1 MNLADLPEATLEKIK
16 SVHWDSI
23 LEKHEGPGTWE
34 SVLQYSHPEFL
45 LVGEHHV
52 LLPIDVEHHS
62 NITILRDILSIDR
75 SSLTLFLQDT
85 TYSQNW
91 YDSGFLAVC
100 DRLENF
106 FIAIV
111 YHEWFVIERPS
122 FFEAFKSN
130 V

>member
-1 MNLADLPEATLEKIK
+1 MKLADLPEATLEKVR
-16 SVHWDSI
+16 SVRWDRI
-23 LEKHEGPGTWE
+23 LEKHEGPEAWE
-34 SVLQYSHPEFL
+34 SILQYSHPEFL
-45 LVGEHHV
+45 PVGEYHV
-52 LLPIDVEHHS
+52 LLPVDVEHHS
-62 NITILRDILSIDR
+62 NITILRDILSADKR
-75 SSLTLFLQDT
+75 SLTLFLQDT
-85 TYSQNW
+85 TYGQNW

-122 FFEAFKSN
+122 IFETN

>member
-1 MNLADLPEATLEKIK
+1 MNLADLPETTLEKIK
-16 SVHWDSI
+16 SVRWDSI
-23 LEKHEGPGTWE
+23 LEKHEGPETWDA
-34 SVLQYSHPEFL
+34 VLRYSHPEFL
-45 LVGEHHV
+45 SVGEHYV

-62 NITILRDILSIDR
+62 NVTILRHILSVDGC
-75 SSLTLFLQDT
+75 SLTLFLQDT
-85 TYSQNW
+85 TYGQNW

-122 FFEAFKSN
+122 IFAAN